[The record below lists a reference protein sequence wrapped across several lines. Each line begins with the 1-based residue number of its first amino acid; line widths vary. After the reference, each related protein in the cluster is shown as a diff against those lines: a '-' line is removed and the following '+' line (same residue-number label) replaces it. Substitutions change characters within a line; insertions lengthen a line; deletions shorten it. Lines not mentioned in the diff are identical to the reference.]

1 VKKILSTISSL
12 QEEMYRLQLQSEELS
27 DYALESIKKANISK
41 GMIVADIG
49 CGTADVSF
57 KIAKLVEPKGK
68 VIGLDANP
76 AAVKYGTTMASVH
89 NIKNVE
95 FIFGDAE
102 KIKLG
107 NKSVDV
113 SYSRFLLSHVKNP
126 QAVLQEMIRITRPE
140 GTVMIEDTDL
150 SCWCVEPENKY
161 VNQLWTWYESIIR
174 KSGSDPT
181 IGRKLYS
188 MFVAKDLT
196 PKINVYSI
204 PFLYHNRKM
213 WESIIDLLRKV
224 KDGKSDRF
232 GQLVKGL
239 GQFAKEKDSLFIF
252 PLIFRVWA
260 HV

>member
-1 VKKILSTISSL
+1 MVSSL
-12 QEEMYRLQLQSEELS
+12 QEEMHRLQLQSKELS
-27 DYALESIKKANISK
+27 NYALESMRKANISK

-57 KIAKLVEPKGK
+57 KIAKMVEPKGK

-76 AAVKYGTTMASVH
+76 TAVKYGTTIASVH

-95 FIFGDAE
+95 FILGDAE
-102 KIKLG
+102 KIELN
-107 NKSVDV
+107 NKFVDIT
-113 SYSRFLLSHVKNP
+113 YSRFLLSHVKNP
-126 QAVLQEMIRITRPE
+126 QAAFQEMLRITRPR

-181 IGRKLYS
+181 IGRKLYK
-188 MFVAKDLT
+188 MFVAQELT
-196 PKINVYSI
+196 PKIDVYSI
-204 PFLYHNRKM
+204 PFLHCNRKI
-213 WESIIDLLRKV
+213 WESIIDVLRKV
-224 KDGKSDRF
+224 EDGKSYRF
-232 GQLVKGL
+232 GQLINGL
-239 GQFAKEKDSLFIF
+239 DRFANEKDSLFIF

-260 HV
+260 RV